1 MKKIVIGTRGSK
13 LALWQANHIKS
24 LLEIKNPNLT
34 VELNIIKTKGDKILD
49 IALSKIGDKGLF
61 TKELENAL
69 IANEI
74 DLAVHSMKDVP
85 TNILAHTFIST
96 MITRADTHDAFI
108 SNKYN
113 SFMELKEGSV
123 VGTSSL
129 RRKAQLM
136 RARPDLNFLDIRGN
150 VDTRL
155 NKLDNDEYDAIILAY
170 AGIHRLGWDHRV
182 KEKIDFDTCLPAVG
196 QGAIGMQIRE
206 NDQSTISA
214 LNKINDI
221 ETFFC
226 VSIERTFLHALEGG
240 CQIPIGCQVYF
251 SNNNLV
257 IEGVVASQ
265 DGTKYLNEKVNY
277 PFTKEN
283 IMKMEKNIQL
293 NKALEIGGNMAQM
306 FINKGALDIIR
317 GVRN

>member
-1 MKKIVIGTRGSK
+1 M
-13 LALWQANHIKS
+13 QA
-24 LLEIKNPNLT
+24 
-34 VELNIIKTKGDKILD
+34 VC
-49 IALSKIGDKGLF
+49 A
-61 TKELENAL
+61 
-69 IANEI
+69 
-74 DLAVHSMKDVP
+74 AV
-85 TNILAHTFIST
+85 
-96 MITRADTHDAFI
+96 
-108 SNKYN
+108 
-113 SFMELKEGSV
+113 
-123 VGTSSL
+123 
-129 RRKAQLM
+129 
-136 RARPDLNFLDIRGN
+136 
-150 VDTRL
+150 
-155 NKLDNDEYDAIILAY
+155 
-170 AGIHRLGWDHRV
+170 RV
-182 KEKIDFDTCLPAVG
+182 PAVG

-293 NKALEIGGNMAQM
+293 NKALEIGGNMAQI